1 MTNDEIQN
9 YDLSTTG
16 VIVELTDT
24 ASDEIYGFLIE
35 ATASVDF
42 VVEVS
47 GGTVGPIQVDS
58 FGGTSSVNS
67 GFEGPEVVDIFEGPE
82 VVDIRIRNTTT
93 AGGETADAI
102 LGSGGR

>member
-1 MTNDEIQN
+1 MTNDEIKD

-16 VIVELTDT
+16 TLVELTDT
-24 ASDEIYGFLIE
+24 SSHEIYGFLIE

-47 GGTVGPIQVDS
+47 GGTVGPIEVDT
-58 FGGTSSVNS
+58 FDGTSSVNS
-67 GFEGPEVVDIFEGPE
+67 GFEGPEVVDI
-82 VVDIRIRNTTT
+82 RIRNTTT
-93 AGGETADAI
+93 AAAGETAVAI

>member
-1 MTNDEIQN
+1 MTNDEIKN

-24 ASDEIYGFLIE
+24 SSHEIYGFLIE

-67 GFEGPEVVDIFEGPE
+67 GFEGPEVVDI
-82 VVDIRIRNTTT
+82 RIRNTTT
-93 AGGETADAI
+93 AAAGETADAI